1 MQLILSG
8 HVDGLWAQADVGRAG
23 AGIEPNVPLAGRE
36 VGHGREAAAS
46 HTTWSPR
53 LTTGRAGGSFVT
65 AQPLTGSLLDRSPDP
80 ARLVAVVGQ
89 ERRPPT

>member
-8 HVDGLWAQADVGRAG
+8 HVDGLWARTDVGRVG
-23 AGIEPNVPLAGRE
+23 AGVEPNVPVPLGE

-53 LTTGRAGGSFVT
+53 LTAGRADGSFVT

-80 ARLVAVVGQ
+80 ARLVAVVDHS
-89 ERRPPT
+89 RRPPT